1 MTLTV
6 QFKFSDKKFNSILKK
21 IGGIQLDI
29 SRAVKDGTDKASQK
43 IIDKAKDV
51 LKERVG
57 SWSKY
62 KWPPSAVDKRIV
74 EGFEKGGSISNME
87 YRGYIINVSPHAGYR
102 EVGGIGTVERSIDKG
117 PFPIGKS
124 QGFSDEEI
132 IYSYKFKLQVGYHF
146 LETARDIVASP
157 VMGPLSQFASIIGND
172 VLSMVKRQS
181 RVTYK

>member
-6 QFKFSDKKFNSILKK
+6 QFRFNNKKFDSILKK
-21 IGGIQLDI
+21 IGGMQLDI

-43 IIDKAKDV
+43 VIDKAKDV
-51 LKERVG
+51 LRERVG
-57 SWSKY
+57 TLSKY
-62 KWPPSAVDKRIV
+62 KWPPSVVDKRII

-102 EVGGIGTVERSIDKG
+102 EVGGIGVIERSVDKG
-117 PFPIGKS
+117 PFPIGKY
-124 QGFSDEEI
+124 QGFSDDEI
-132 IYSYKFKLQVGYHF
+132 IYSYKFQLKPGYHF

-172 VLSMVKRQS
+172 VLSMVRKQS